1 MHQACA
7 KKNSL
12 RHENQL
18 FFLEL
23 FPLKEQNQ
31 RKIQYQIG
39 ECVAHNLR
47 EFTAR
52 QDAGVIP
59 EAYIFHGI
67 HGHQKIIIH
76 QAEYG

>member
-1 MHQACA
+1 MAFEGFIQDQSFS
-7 KKNSL
+7 NGSD
-12 RHENQL
+12 
-18 FFLEL
+18 
-23 FPLKEQNQ
+23 QNQ